1 LFDRLWAILKSKIL
15 EQFKDSPPYN
25 EEVAQLM
32 DSARFS
38 HNLENDHARA
48 FTVWRFADSD
58 HIDIK
63 NWIKN
68 LVVALVSGSQSIMRA
83 AGNILSFHSIFVNFL

>member
-1 LFDRLWAILKSKIL
+1 MNTMDVVIAI
-15 EQFKDSPPYN
+15 
-25 EEVAQLM
+25 
-32 DSARFS
+32 
-38 HNLENDHARA
+38 RA